1 MHLEIFQITIIKYT
15 IYREH
20 GNMDGLDTPH
30 RWKILRQDLVVVV
43 SFNMRRRR
51 DKAEASDLP
60 GFIDHARS

>member
-1 MHLEIFQITIIKYT
+1 
-15 IYREH
+15 
-20 GNMDGLDTPH
+20 MDGLDTPH